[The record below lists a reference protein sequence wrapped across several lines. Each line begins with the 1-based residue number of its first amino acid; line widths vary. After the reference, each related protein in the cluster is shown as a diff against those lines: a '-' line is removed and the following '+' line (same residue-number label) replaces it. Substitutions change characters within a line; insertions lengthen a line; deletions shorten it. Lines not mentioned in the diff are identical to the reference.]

1 MTKLKVIK
9 QEQLN
14 DWAKEIFQ
22 KNSFSMVDVSSK
34 KQTFRR
40 ALATGK
46 IFVGKKVLN
55 LIKNKKMPKGNPVA
69 LAEVSAVLGVKK
81 TTELIP
87 LCHPLPIDHIAT
99 KVFLNEVDFSLE
111 VYCVVSAVA
120 KTGVEMEAIMG
131 VNAALITIYDLSKI
145 VNPHLKIDN
154 VKLLIKEGGKSG
166 LWTNP
171 DGLPKY
177 FLIMKVKLELFGA
190 SRDLSNKNFLEFN
203 IEEKISIKDFK
214 KKIINYVDKNFKGN
228 EYYKKIIEKSAFCSE
243 DNNIIPENYKI
254 IKDQKIGIIP
264 PIGGG

>member
-1 MTKLKVIK
+1 LTKLKVIK

-22 KNSFSMVDVSSK
+22 KNSFRMVDVSSK
-34 KQTFRR
+34 KETFRR

-46 IFVGKKVLN
+46 IFVGKEVFN
-55 LIKNKKMPKGNPVA
+55 LIKNKKMPKGDPVA
-69 LAEVSAVLGVKK
+69 LAEVSAILGVKK

-87 LCHPLPIDHIAT
+87 LCHPLPIDHTAT

-171 DGLPKY
+171 DGLPK
-177 FLIMKVKLELFGA
+177 
-190 SRDLSNKNFLEFN
+190 FLEN
-203 IEEKISIKDFK
+203 IF
-214 KKIINYVDKNFKGN
+214 
-228 EYYKKIIEKSAFCSE
+228 
-243 DNNIIPENYKI
+243 
-254 IKDQKIGIIP
+254 
-264 PIGGG
+264 